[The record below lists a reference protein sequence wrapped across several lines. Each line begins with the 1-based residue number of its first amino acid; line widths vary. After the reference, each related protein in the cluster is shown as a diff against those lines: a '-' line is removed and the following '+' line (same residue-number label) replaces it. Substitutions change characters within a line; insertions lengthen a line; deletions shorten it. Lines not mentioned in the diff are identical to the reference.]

1 MRTKTQSKAQPARA
15 ATRLADRPGP
25 RRPILSE
32 DVISFTECRGKLG
45 EYLEKTRRTHRPI
58 IITQNGRPTS
68 VVLSVVD
75 WEVAAPYEDLETLEL
90 IDDVRVAEEESDRGE
105 TYTTDEVRAMLRAEE
120 TTSASSSWNIQR
132 ASYTK

>member
-75 WEVAAPYEDLETLEL
+75 WEPFMSDWEKEQQVAARVLEDFR
-90 IDDVRVAEEESDRGE
+90 ISEEQFARGE
-105 TYTTDEVRAMLRAEE
+105 CHSNAEVREMMRREFGL
-120 TTSASSSWNIQR
+120 
-132 ASYTK
+132 

>member
-1 MRTKTQSKAQPARA
+1 MRTKTSVQTSSKTRTTRV

-58 IITQNGRPTS
+58 IVTQNGRPTS
-68 VVLSVVD
+68 VVLSIVD

-90 IDDVRVAEEESDRGE
+90 IDDVRAAEEESDRGE
-105 TYTTDEVRAMLRAEE
+105 VMSHDEFVAQLKAEG
-120 TTSASSSWNIQR
+120 R
-132 ASYTK
+132 L

>member
-58 IITQNGRPTS
+58 IVTQNGRPTS
-68 VVLSVVD
+68 VMLSVVD
-75 WEVAAPYEDLETLEL
+75 WEAAAPYEDIETLEI
-90 IDDVRVAEEESDRGE
+90 IDDVRAAEEEIERGE
-105 TYTTDEVRAMLRAEE
+105 SLTHDEFVAQLKAEG
-120 TTSASSSWNIQR
+120 R
-132 ASYTK
+132 L

>member
-58 IITQNGRPTS
+58 IVTQNGRPTS
-68 VVLSVVD
+68 VVLSIVD

-90 IDDVRVAEEESDRGE
+90 IDDVRAAEEESDRGE
-105 TYTTDEVRAMLRAEE
+105 TYTTDEVRAMLRAEG
-120 TTSASSSWNIQR
+120 R
-132 ASYTK
+132 L